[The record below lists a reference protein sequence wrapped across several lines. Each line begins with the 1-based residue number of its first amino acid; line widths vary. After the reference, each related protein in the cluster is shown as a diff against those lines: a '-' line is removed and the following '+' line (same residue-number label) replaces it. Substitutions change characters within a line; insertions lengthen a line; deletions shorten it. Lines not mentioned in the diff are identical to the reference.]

1 MEDLIREMLMRL
13 VQGGWSQKVMTNMC
27 MQVARTYF
35 TAFQK
40 CHLHV
45 PNLLEMIIF
54 LGFFLEM
61 VVARK
66 NRSILILLFHNGS
79 CE

>member
-54 LGFFLEM
+54 SDFFSGGGA
-61 VVARK
+61 VGGWF
-66 NRSILILLFHNGS
+66 N
-79 CE
+79 